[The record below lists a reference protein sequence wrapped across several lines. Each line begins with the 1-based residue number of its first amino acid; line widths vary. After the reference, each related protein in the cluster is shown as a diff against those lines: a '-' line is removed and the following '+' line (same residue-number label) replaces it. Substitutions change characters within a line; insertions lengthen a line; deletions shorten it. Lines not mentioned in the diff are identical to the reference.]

1 MFCKVLISFFSFPV
15 LYQFPQGRELNSSL
29 DLGSSCIHKA
39 RLIIE
44 RKDIVLF
51 FMMCRPFS
59 SVADLVGSPS
69 NVKFHRMSQ
78 KITGVSRI
86 RRIKKKEK
94 IEKTQRRKKNL
105 ASIFNLLLH
114 RRVCLLHT
122 RAWPTMASV
131 NSMFVFC
138 FYTGASLSQ
147 ARVTSN
153 GVGERVKCNSTIFN
167 RLLQILDGMK

>member
-78 KITGVSRI
+78 KIMGVSRI
-86 RRIKKKEK
+86 RRIKKEKKHKE
-94 IEKTQRRKKNL
+94 EKKPGLITDQNIHLVNSRIISHERSKQSNKQTNT
-105 ASIFNLLLH
+105 IFNLPLSIVFFLH
-114 RRVCLLHT
+114 RH
-122 RAWPTMASV
+122 
-131 NSMFVFC
+131 
-138 FYTGASLSQ
+138 
-147 ARVTSN
+147 VTNN
-153 GVGERVKCNSTIFN
+153 GVGA
-167 RLLQILDGMK
+167 LQ

>member
-1 MFCKVLISFFSFPV
+1 MFCKILISFFFPV
-15 LYQFPQGRELNSSL
+15 LYQFSQGRELNSSL

-44 RKDIVLF
+44 RKDIILF

-86 RRIKKKEK
+86 RRIKKEK
-94 IEKTQRRKKNL
+94 KQRKKKPGLITDQNIHL
-105 ASIFNLLLH
+105 VNSRIISHERSKQSNKQTNTIFYLPLSIVFFLH
-114 RRVCLLHT
+114 RH
-122 RAWPTMASV
+122 
-131 NSMFVFC
+131 
-138 FYTGASLSQ
+138 
-147 ARVTSN
+147 VTNN
-153 GVGERVKCNSTIFN
+153 GVGA
-167 RLLQILDGMK
+167 LQ

>member
-94 IEKTQRRKKNL
+94 IEKTQRRKKTWPD
-105 ASIFNLLLH
+105 H
-114 RRVCLLHT
+114 RPEHSFSEFKNNFT
-122 RAWPTMASV
+122 
-131 NSMFVFC
+131 
-138 FYTGASLSQ
+138 
-147 ARVTSN
+147 
-153 GVGERVKCNSTIFN
+153 
-167 RLLQILDGMK
+167 

>member
-94 IEKTQRRKKNL
+94 IEKTQRKKTWPD
-105 ASIFNLLLH
+105 H
-114 RRVCLLHT
+114 RPEHSFSEFKNNFT
-122 RAWPTMASV
+122 
-131 NSMFVFC
+131 
-138 FYTGASLSQ
+138 
-147 ARVTSN
+147 
-153 GVGERVKCNSTIFN
+153 
-167 RLLQILDGMK
+167 

>member
-94 IEKTQRRKKNL
+94 IEKTQRRKKTWPQY
-105 ASIFNLLLH
+105 SILLLH
-114 RRVCLLHT
+114 RRVSLTHSCVT
-122 RAWPTMASV
+122 TMASA

-167 RLLQILDGMK
+167 RLLQILDGTK

>member
-1 MFCKVLISFFSFPV
+1 MFCKVLISFFFPV

-44 RKDIVLF
+44 RKGYCPLLYDVH
-51 FMMCRPFS
+51 PFS

-86 RRIKKKEK
+86 RRIKKEK
-94 IEKTQRRKKNL
+94 KTQRRKKTWPD
-105 ASIFNLLLH
+105 H
-114 RRVCLLHT
+114 RPEHSFSEFKNNFT
-122 RAWPTMASV
+122 
-131 NSMFVFC
+131 
-138 FYTGASLSQ
+138 
-147 ARVTSN
+147 
-153 GVGERVKCNSTIFN
+153 
-167 RLLQILDGMK
+167 

>member
-69 NVKFHRMSQ
+69 NVKFHKMSQ

-94 IEKTQRRKKNL
+94 IEKTQRRKKKPGLITDQNIHL
-105 ASIFNLLLH
+105 VNSRIISHERSKQSNKQTNTIFHLLLSIVFFSLH
-114 RRVCLLHT
+114 RH
-122 RAWPTMASV
+122 
-131 NSMFVFC
+131 
-138 FYTGASLSQ
+138 
-147 ARVTSN
+147 VTNN
-153 GVGERVKCNSTIFN
+153 GVGALNE
-167 RLLQILDGMK
+167 QIITMRFIMTA